1 MRPYR
6 FTVTDY
12 YRMAEVGILD
22 ADERVELLR
31 GEVVEM
37 TPIGGRHAFSVSRLT
52 HVLYDAVG
60 PRYYV
65 STQNPVSI
73 DVHSE
78 PQPDLVLARP
88 DLDRY
93 RETHPRPEDVL
104 LLVEVADTSLDK
116 DRKVKL
122 PLYAEAGIVEVWIVD
137 VNSNVVEVCR
147 DPSGD
152 EYRDVRRCKPGD
164 AITLLALEEVTLAV
178 SDFLG

>member
-6 FTVTDY
+6 FTVSDY

-37 TPIGGRHAFSVSRLT
+37 TPIGPPHGGCVNKLIRLLVESTGQRACVS
-52 HVLYDAVG
+52 
-60 PRYYV
+60 
-65 STQNPVSI
+65 SQNPFSL
-73 DVHSE
+73 DDYSE

-88 DLDRY
+88 RPDFY
-93 RETHPRPEDVL
+93 SEAHPRPADVL
-104 LLVEVADTSLDK
+104 LVIEVADTSLDK

-137 VNSNVVEVCR
+137 VNTNGVEVCR
-147 DPSGD
+147 EPSGN
-152 EYRDVRRCKPGD
+152 EYRDVRRFKPGD
-164 AITLLALEEVTLAV
+164 AITLFALPEVTVQV